1 MDVID
6 LFKKAAAA
14 LQTDARYLALDAAR
28 KANDADEKL
37 QEMIG
42 EFNLARLDL
51 NNEISKDERDEAKVA
66 ELNAKVNQLYSEIMA
81 SESMVTYNEAKAEA
95 EGLVAYIDAIIN
107 TAMNGGDPM
116 NVQEPQAGGCSGSC
130 SSCSG
135 CH

>member
-1 MDVID
+1 MDTID

-14 LQTDARYLALDAAR
+14 LQTDPCYLALAAAR
-28 KANDADEKL
+28 EANDKDEKL

-51 NNEISKDERDEAKVA
+51 NNEVGKDERDDAKVA

-81 SESMVTYNEAKAEA
+81 TQGMVDYNEAKAEA
-95 EGLVAYIDAIIN
+95 EALISYIDAIIN

-116 NVQEPQAGGCSGSC
+116 NVQPPEAGCSGSC

>member
-1 MDVID
+1 MDTID

-14 LQTDARYLALDAAR
+14 LQTDPCYLALAAAR
-28 KANDADEKL
+28 EANDKDEAL
-37 QEMIG
+37 QDMIG

-51 NNEISKDERDEAKVA
+51 NNEISKDERDDAKVA
-66 ELNAKVNQLYSEIMA
+66 ELNAKVNELYSKIM
-81 SESMVTYNEAKAEA
+81 STGSMAAYNEAKAEA
-95 EGLVAYIDAIIN
+95 EALISYIDAIIN

-116 NVQEPQAGGCSGSC
+116 SVQQPEAGCSGSC

>member
-1 MDVID
+1 MDTID

-14 LQTDARYLALDAAR
+14 LQTDPCYLALAAAR
-28 KANDADEKL
+28 EANDKDEAL
-37 QEMIG
+37 QDMIG

-51 NNEISKDERDEAKVA
+51 NNEISKDERDDAKVA
-66 ELNAKVNQLYSEIMA
+66 ELNAQVNELYSKIM
-81 SESMVTYNEAKAEA
+81 STGSMAAYNEAKAEA
-95 EGLVAYIDAIIN
+95 EAMVSHIDAIIN

-116 NVQEPQAGGCSGSC
+116 SVQQPEAGCSGSC

>member
-1 MDVID
+1 MDTID

-14 LQTDARYLALDAAR
+14 LQTDPCYLALAAAR
-28 KANDADEKL
+28 EANDKDEAL
-37 QEMIG
+37 QDMIG

-51 NNEISKDERDEAKVA
+51 NNEISKDERDDAKVA
-66 ELNAKVNQLYSEIMA
+66 ELNAKVNELYSKIM
-81 SESMVTYNEAKAEA
+81 STGSMAAYNEAKAEA
-95 EGLVAYIDAIIN
+95 EALISYIDAIIN

-116 NVQEPQAGGCSGSC
+116 SEQQPEAGCSGSC